1 MEGAIPTQDQMK
13 SRSTQSKVLAYLTEH
28 GSLYLMLI
36 PGIILL
42 LIFHYYPMYGVIIAF
57 QKFNPGLGFERSPWV
72 GLDNFKYLFAI
83 PGISQIFMNTL
94 IIAVLKIITLQL
106 SSLGLA
112 ILLNEV
118 RHMVFKRA
126 IQITIYLPHF
136 LSWVVLSG
144 ILIDMLGSR
153 GLMSN
158 ILRILG
164 IAPIMFLGSNETFVP
179 LLVITNLWKEVGW
192 STIIFLAALTGIDP
206 TLHEAAAIDGASR
219 WQRIVNVNIPGIAP
233 TIILISCLSLGGILN
248 AGFEQILNLYSPVV
262 YQTGDILDTYVYRA
276 GLISARYSL
285 AGAIGLIKSVMGFI
299 LVVIAYWL
307 ADKYSGYRI
316 Y

>member
-1 MEGAIPTQDQMK
+1 MEGAIKTNGQIK
-13 SRSTQSKVLAYLTEH
+13 TRSNLSKIIAYLSEN

-36 PGIILL
+36 PAVILL
-42 LIFHYYPMYGVIIAF
+42 AIFHYYPMYGVIIAF
-57 QKFNPGLGFERSPWV
+57 QKFNPGLGFDRSPWV

-83 PGISQIFMNTL
+83 PDISQIFINTL
-94 IIAVLKIITLQL
+94 TIAILKIITLQVC
-106 SSLGLA
+106 SLGLA
-112 ILLNEV
+112 IALNEV
-118 RHMVFKRA
+118 RNVIFKRA
-126 IQITIYLPHF
+126 IQTTIYLPHF

-158 ILRILG
+158 VLRVFG
-164 IAPIMFLGSNETFVP
+164 IEPIMFLGSNETFVP
-179 LLVITNLWKEVGW
+179 LLIVTNLWKEVGW

-219 WQRIVNVNIPGIAP
+219 WQRIMNVNIPGIAP
-233 TIILISCLSLGGILN
+233 TIILLTCLSLGGILN

-285 AGAIGLIKSVMGFI
+285 AGAIGLIKSVMGFF

>member
-1 MEGAIPTQDQMK
+1 MESAIGSNDQPK
-13 SRSTQSKVLAYLTEH
+13 TRSSQTKLISYLSEH
-28 GSLYLMLI
+28 GALYLMLI
-36 PGIILL
+36 PAIFLL
-42 LIFHYYPMYGVIIAF
+42 AVFHYYPMYGVIIAF

-72 GLDNFKYLFAI
+72 GFDNFKYLFAI
-83 PGISQIFMNTL
+83 PDISQIFLNTL
-94 IIAVLKIITLQL
+94 TIAVLKIVTLQL

-112 ILLNEV
+112 IALNEV
-118 RHMVFKRA
+118 RKMVFKRA

-158 ILRILG
+158 ILRSLG
-164 IAPIMFLGSNETFVP
+164 FEPIMFLGSNETFVP
-179 LLVITNLWKEVGW
+179 MLIITNLWKEVGW

-219 WQRIVNVNIPGIAP
+219 WQRIVHVNLPGIAP
-233 TIILISCLSLGGILN
+233 TIILLSCLSLGGILN

-307 ADKYSGYRI
+307 ADKFSGYRI